1 MSTVTLASI
10 LVQAEQLS
18 QDDQLLLIAHLATSV
33 RRGPPSTSPSRQW
46 RDLRGLLPPMSN
58 GEDAQDWVSRTRRE
72 SDEQREQQWLVLDDL
87 QAS

>member
-1 MSTVTLASI
+1 
-10 LVQAEQLS
+10 
-18 QDDQLLLIAHLATSV
+18 
-33 RRGPPSTSPSRQW
+33 
-46 RDLRGLLPPMSN
+46 MSN